1 MGANFPTML
10 SNTASTK
17 LENDANGA
25 DDANN
30 ARPDAKTT
38 NTIKC
43 LFCEEEMPDQ
53 RTYGLHLHYWHPL
66 YSKL

>member
-1 MGANFPTML
+1 MGANIPTML
-10 SNTASTK
+10 SNTAPTK
-17 LENDANGA
+17 LA
-25 DDANN
+25 DDARPDD
-30 ARPDAKTT
+30 ARPDAKTK

-43 LFCEEEMPDQ
+43 LFCEAEMPDQ

>member
-1 MGANFPTML
+1 MGAKFPTML

-17 LENDANGA
+17 LD
-25 DDANN
+25 DDAED
-30 ARPDAKTT
+30 ARPDAKTK
-38 NTIKC
+38 NKIKC

-53 RTYGLHLHYWHPL
+53 RTYNLHLNYWHPL